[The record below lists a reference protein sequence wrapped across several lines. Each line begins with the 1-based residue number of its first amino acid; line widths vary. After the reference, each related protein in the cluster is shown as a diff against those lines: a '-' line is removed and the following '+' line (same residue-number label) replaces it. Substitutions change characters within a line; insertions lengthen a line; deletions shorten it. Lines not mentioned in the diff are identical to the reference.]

1 VDLTAPRWHHGR
13 VPHPRAWLTLL
24 AFVLALGALAD
35 RADAQAFKPRSR
47 NGIAAKRGPTTP
59 AAATAKTPARTAVT
73 TPAPAPRK
81 APAAATAP
89 AKPPA
94 AKKPPKKKA
103 GGDDDDDDEVVVTDG
118 DD

>member
-1 VDLTAPRWHHGR
+1 VDLTASRWHDER
-13 VPHPRAWLTLL
+13 VPQPRAWLTLL
-24 AFVLALGALAD
+24 AFVLALGVLAD

-59 AAATAKTPARTAVT
+59 VAAATPTRTAVT

-81 APAAATAP
+81 APAAAPAP
-89 AKPPA
+89 AKA
-94 AKKPPKKKA
+94 VAKKAPAKKKSS
-103 GGDDDDDDEVVVTDG
+103 DDDDDDVVVTDG